1 MMIYKDSK
9 KGGFA
14 VGSNGLTA
22 EKLAAGGVTAVVAV
36 VLALMALI
44 FGFGKKKSKK
54 KKKGSILTALIL
66 PAVYKTAKAAIE
78 NNNVKVTVND
88 AASEYLNALNDDD
101 GGIEVVDAIPIASE
115 EEVYEH
121 I

>member
-1 MMIYKDSK
+1 MLIYKNSK

-22 EKLAAGGVTAVVAV
+22 EKLAAGGITAAVAV
-36 VLALMALI
+36 VLALIL
-44 FGFGKKKSKK
+44 GFGKKSKK
-54 KKKGSILTALIL
+54 KKKASLLSALIL
-66 PAVYKTAKAAIE
+66 PAIYKTAKAAIE
-78 NNNVKVTVND
+78 NNNIKVTVND
-88 AASEYLNALNDDD
+88 AAMEYFKNQQQADDS
-101 GGIEVVDAIPIASE
+101 GVEVVEAIPISSE